1 MNNYDIIILGGG
13 ESGTGCALLAKSKGL
28 SVFLS
33 DASMLKDIY
42 AQELRQAGIPFEQ
55 GAHSE
60 DIILSGKK
68 IIKSPGIPDK
78 TDIIKKIREKNIP
91 IISELDFAQSYS
103 HAKVIAITGTNG
115 KTTTTTMVFELLRKA
130 GLNVALGG
138 NIGESYAK
146 QVAIKDPE
154 YFVLEVSSFQLD
166 DSYDFHPYISILCNI
181 TPDHLDRYEYE
192 YQNYINSKFRITQNQ
207 TEQDYFI
214 YCIDD
219 PDTYSNLNIVPSG
232 VNQLAFGYFNKP
244 ETGAWVENKVLHLTD
259 TANKIY
265 LTMNTDNLAL
275 RGIHNTYNSMA
286 SGLVGSIM
294 NLSKEA
300 IRESLANFDNIEHRL
315 EYVATVGGTDYIN
328 DSKATN
334 VNSVW
339 YALESMQKPVIWI
352 VGGVDKGNDYSTLI
366 PLVEEKV
373 KLIICLGLDNT
384 KIHQAFSKHVNLM
397 LNTNSMQE
405 AVQTAHRFADKGDTV
420 LLSPACASFDLF
432 LNYKDRGWSFKQS
445 VKNL

>member
-1 MNNYDIIILGGG
+1 MSSYDIVILGGG
-13 ESGTGCALLAKSKGL
+13 ESGTGCAILAKSKGL

-33 DASMLKDIY
+33 DSGMIKDIY
-42 AQELRQAGIPFEQ
+42 TKELRKAGIPFEQ

-60 DIILSGKK
+60 EIILNADK
-68 IIKSPGIPDK
+68 IIKSPGIPEK
-78 TDIIKKIREKNIP
+78 AAIIKAIREKKIP

-103 HAKVIAITGTNG
+103 NAKVIAITGTNG
-115 KTTTTTMVFELLRKA
+115 KTTTTTMVYELLKKA
-130 GLNVALGG
+130 GLNVKLGG

-146 QVAIKDPE
+146 QVAEKDPE
-154 YFVLEVSSFQLD
+154 YFVLEISSFQLD
-166 DSYDFHPYISILCNI
+166 DSYSFHPHISILCNI
-181 TPDHLDRYEYE
+181 TPDHLDRYGYE
-192 YQNYINSKFRITQNQ
+192 YQNYINSKFRIAQTQ
-207 TEQDYFI
+207 TDKDYFI

-219 PDTYSNLNIVPSG
+219 PDTCNNLNLLPKE
-232 VNQLAFGYFNKP
+232 VNKMSFGYFKKP
-244 ETGAWVENKVLHLTD
+244 ETGAWVENKVMYLTD

-265 LTMNTDNLAL
+265 LTMNTENLAL

-286 SGLVGSIM
+286 AGLVGSIK
-294 NLSKEA
+294 NISKET
-300 IRESLANFDNIEHRL
+300 IRESLANFENIEHRL
-315 EYVATVGGTDYIN
+315 EYVATIGGADYIN

-352 VGGVDKGNDYSTLI
+352 VGGVDKGNDYSSLI

-373 KLIICLGLDNT
+373 KLIICLGVDNT
-384 KIHQAFSKHVNLM
+384 KLHRAFSKHVNMM
-397 LNTNSMQE
+397 LNTSSMQE
-405 AVQTAHRFADKGDTV
+405 AVKTAQRFAENGDTV

-432 LNYKDRGWSFKQS
+432 LNYQDRGWSFKHC